1 MSTVVSEYTDGA
13 WGKRREDV
21 DASAED
27 AVADIRVNAE
37 VVGEDKRSRGEWSE
51 KGRVELGE
59 WLSLLV
65 LAKCS
70 WETGVTEVSILS
82 VGDVITAM

>member
-1 MSTVVSEYTDGA
+1 MDGA

-27 AVADIRVNAE
+27 AVADIRVSAE
-37 VVGEDKRSRGEWSE
+37 VVGEDKRSRGEWPE

-59 WLSLLV
+59 
-65 LAKCS
+65 
-70 WETGVTEVSILS
+70 
-82 VGDVITAM
+82 